1 MEVDILAW
9 IKEENRFLNRKER
22 QERID
27 LLEAY
32 IQKIK
37 KNLGVEDLSTIEDE
51 TLLLE
56 LYEIAKEL
64 KRLKRVHRAEVDLL
78 YFSWEYFSET
88 ANPENQGNW
97 DGFDLQ
103 VPEDAA
109 KFHKEICEIMDEV
122 SNKKK
127 NKKVVVAAPRG
138 HAKST
143 YLSKAFP
150 LREIVFRKRTY
161 IIMLSITPT
170 VTEQNLDWL
179 KLQLK
184 HNKKLREDFGPILS
198 PKKQENPRDNN
209 ESFITSIKLKRGRKI
224 LSLVEASSEGKP
236 IRGRNW
242 NSTRPDLIICDD
254 LEDQHINAGSKEQ
267 REKLKEWYNKNVEF
281 LGDPKGKRTAFVY
294 MGTMVAPD
302 CLLQDLIENR
312 SDYEARIYR
321 AIERFPKRM
330 DLWLECEEIYHNPDK
345 NKKERAQEAYE
356 FYLDRKELMDEGAE
370 VLWEEVKPI
379 WELFKTKWDM
389 GSRSF
394 STEYMNNPIDK
405 ESQIFDPDKF
415 TYYDPNN
422 FNFLD
427 EHFYIVF
434 GVDFAMGKK
443 DRGDYSSLTI
453 LAKSKRTGTRY
464 VVESIIDKMHPDDFI
479 NMIVQKVVQY
489 QPDRIAADSNASQEF
504 LTFTLKQRLRN
515 IGYPSLTRVKEI
527 KDRTKKELRIE
538 ALAPDILNG
547 HIQFNK
553 RHYLLIEQF
562 AEFPNGSH
570 DDGPDSL
577 SMAESIARKTRAEII
592 QKPWYM

>member
-127 NKKVVVAAPRG
+127 NSKVVVAAPRG

-321 AIERFPKRM
+321 AIEQFPKRM

-356 FYLDRKELMDEGAE
+356 FYLERKELMDEGAE

-405 ESQIFDPDKF
+405 ETQIFDPEEF
-415 TYYDPNN
+415 SYYDPSSY
-422 FNFLD
+422 NFLSENFD
-427 EHFYIVF
+427 IYF
-434 GVDFAMGKK
+434 GVDFAMGKR

-453 LAKSKRTGTRY
+453 LAKSRRTGTRY
-464 VVESIIDKMHPDDFI
+464 IVESIIEKMHPDEFLDL
-479 NMIVQKVVQY
+479 IVQKVLYY
-489 QPDRIAADSNASQEF
+489 QPTRIAADSNASQEF

>member
-1 MEVDILAW
+1 MAW
-9 IKEENRFLNRKER
+9 IEKEQRFLNRRERKER
-22 QERID
+22 IQI
-27 LLEAY
+27 LEAY
-32 IQKIK
+32 VRKIK
-37 KNLGVEDLSTIEDE
+37 KNYGVDDLSSIEDE
-51 TLLLE
+51 QVLLE

-64 KRLKRVHRAEVDLL
+64 KRLKRVHRAERDLL
-78 YFSWEYFSET
+78 YFCWEYFSET

-97 DGFDLQ
+97 EGFDLKS
-103 VPEDAA
+103 PEDAA
-109 KFHKEICEIMDEV
+109 LFHKEICEMMDEV
-122 SNKKK
+122 SNKRKNAKK
-127 NKKVVVAAPRG
+127 VVAAPRAF
-138 HAKST
+138 AKST
-143 YLSKAFP
+143 YLSKGFP
-150 LREIVFRKRTY
+150 IREICYRKRKY
-161 IIMLSITPT
+161 IIMISITPN
-170 VTEQNLDWL
+170 VTEQNLDWI
-179 KLQLK
+179 KNQLK
-184 HNKKLREDFGPILS
+184 YNKKLREDFGPLLS
-198 PKKQENPRDNN
+198 QRKHDNPRDNN
-209 ESFITSIKLKRGRKI
+209 ESFITNLKQKRGLGRRM
-224 LSLVEASSEGKP
+224 LTLVEATSEGKP

-242 NSTRPDLIICDD
+242 NNVRPDLIICDD
-254 LEDQHINAGSKEQ
+254 LEDQAINAGTKEQ
-267 REKLKEWYNKNVEF
+267 RDKLKDWYTKNVEP

-294 MGTMVAPD
+294 MGTTVAPD
-302 CLLQDLIENR
+302 CLLLDLINNR
-312 SDYEARIYR
+312 ADYDAKVYR
-321 AIERFPKRM
+321 AIIEFPKRM
-330 DLWLECEEIYHNPDK
+330 DLWAECEQIYLNPDK
-345 NKKERAQEAYE
+345 NKKERVKEAKE
-356 FYLDRKELMDEGAE
+356 FYLRNKELMDEGAV
-370 VLWEEVKPI
+370 VLWPESKTI
-379 WELFKTKWDM
+379 WDLFEIKWNR
-389 GSRSF
+389 GSQAF

-479 NMIVQKVVQY
+479 NMIVQKVLQY

-577 SMAESIARKTRAEII
+577 SMAESIARKERAEII